1 MPDELA
7 RKLGL
12 RPGQAVLLIDA
23 PPSAHRR
30 LRDVSPAGVRFVR
43 SAKAAVDQVFWW
55 PKDLSGLALALARLQ
70 KRLQTDGAVWIVMPK
85 KPFAAAR
92 GIGFTWEAMQAEGL
106 KGDFVDNKIASFDE
120 QDYATRFVVR
130 KSRRTKPT

>member
-1 MPDELA
+1 MQGELA

-23 PPSAHRR
+23 PPSADRR
-30 LRDVSPAGVRFVR
+30 LRDAAPAGVRFVR
-43 SAKAAVDQVFWW
+43 SATAHVDQVFWW
-55 PKDLSGLALALARLQ
+55 PKDLSRLASALARLQ
-70 KRLQTDGAVWIVMPK
+70 KRLQSDGAVWIVMPK

-92 GIGFTWEAMQAEGL
+92 GIRFTWEAMQAEGL
-106 KGDFVDNKIASFDE
+106 KGDFVDNKIASFDD

-130 KSRRTKPT
+130 KTRRTKPL

>member
-1 MPDELA
+1 MHGDLA

-12 RPGQAVLLIDA
+12 RPGQAILLIDA
-23 PPSAHRR
+23 PPSANRR
-30 LRDVSPAGVRFVR
+30 LREVAPAGIRFAR
-43 SAKAAVDQVFWW
+43 SATARVDQVFWW
-55 PKDLSGLALALARLQ
+55 PKDLSGLAAALERLQ
-70 KRLQTDGAVWIVMPK
+70 KRLQPDGAVWIVMPK

-92 GIGFTWEAMQAEGL
+92 GIRFTWEAMQAEGL